1 MTGETGKPTPAHK
14 QSGVRH
20 RFSGALYES
29 DGPDR
34 VRVTLPD
41 GTFGIFDG
49 VGRWI
54 EGEVYDVDP
63 EMCVWLSISRA
74 EVSHRLSSQT
84 TKPPS
89 E

>member
-1 MTGETGKPTPAHK
+1 MTRGTSNPTSADKTG
-14 QSGVRH
+14 GVRH

-34 VRVTLPD
+34 VRVTQPD
-41 GTFGIFDG
+41 GAFGIFDG

-63 EMCVWLSISRA
+63 EMCV
-74 EVSHRLSSQT
+74 
-84 TKPPS
+84 
-89 E
+89 